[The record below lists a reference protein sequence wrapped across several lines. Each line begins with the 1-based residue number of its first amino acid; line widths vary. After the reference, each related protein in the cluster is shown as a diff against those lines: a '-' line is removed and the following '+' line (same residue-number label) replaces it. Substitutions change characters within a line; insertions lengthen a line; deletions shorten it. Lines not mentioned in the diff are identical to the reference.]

1 MTILCWICTIGLFL
15 IWREVG
21 KVVDTTRA
29 TCIQL
34 IEMNER
40 IEKIEDRVC
49 DILKCVEKDDDDD
62 F

>member
-1 MTILCWICTIGLFL
+1 MTVLCWICAIGFFL

-21 KVVDTTRA
+21 KVVETTRA

-34 IEMNER
+34 IEINTR
-40 IEKIEDRVC
+40 VEKIEDRVC
-49 DILKCVEKDDDDD
+49 DIDRKLEKEDEDD